1 MNNKQ
6 NQFFAKAHTDAWA
19 TYTKSTPNP
28 VVSAVFQAD
37 VKTVLA
43 NQLESFMSLYDPSR
57 KTDHNALVIAL
68 GPMISSAMAAHKDKL
83 PALATIN
90 NECNN

>member
-43 NQLESFMSLYDPSR
+43 NQLESV
-57 KTDHNALVIAL
+57 KAK
-68 GPMISSAMAAHKDKL
+68 G
-83 PALATIN
+83 
-90 NECNN
+90 